1 LRTRPKALVS
11 TAMALTPG
19 LAQALEEHFSCPVLD
34 VYSTNESGPIG
45 VKVPSVEVSSAM
57 SPSLTPDTPT
67 RDAYMLLQP
76 HLYVEILD
84 SDGVPCPPGER
95 GEITLSG
102 GFNPFLPLLRYR
114 TGDYAALEFRG
125 VPGRHTGRHSGRH
138 MGLPLLVGLEGRPPV
153 VFHAADGRP
162 INNVDVSIA
171 LRPFPI
177 AQYALHQSADGALH
191 LIVRSAGV
199 TLGQLREAM
208 LELFGANQ
216 ALNIEEADAQDVP
229 GGKFAQYT
237 SDLA

>member
-1 LRTRPKALVS
+1 
-11 TAMALTPG
+11 MALTPG

-57 SPSLTPDTPT
+57 SSSLTSDTPT
-67 RDAYMLLQP
+67 RDTYVLLQP

-84 SDGVPCPPGER
+84 SDGAPCPPGER

-125 VPGRHTGRHSGRH
+125 APGRHIGRH

-153 VFHAADGRP
+153 VFRAADGRP

-177 AQYALHQSADGALH
+177 AQYTLHQSADGALH

-208 LELFGANQ
+208 LELFGADQ

-229 GGKFAQYT
+229 GGKFVQYT